1 MKYVKRHFIL
11 EKNDIENEK
20 KKLQRKKQKMTYLNK
35 LRLQT
40 MIGVNIS
47 WQRFIKD
54 LRREEVGF
62 DTDKSA
68 KHIGR

>member
-20 KKLQRKKQKMTYLNK
+20 KKLQRKKQKITYLNK